1 MDLRTMLIA
10 IIITTLTYAGM
21 LGLIAYLRK
30 EPVLRFYA
38 LAFFVGSFAY
48 FIAFI
53 SDVDSWISILLF
65 NQLFLTFIALVTSG
79 LRRFFGVNPWP
90 SRIWL
95 YLFMNLAVFI
105 YGIYIQPSY
114 VLRVLSITFF
124 AYLLLGDLFLAVW
137 PKIAKLGE
145 GWRLTFEILFGVHLI
160 LVTLR
165 LTAVFDPSP
174 VNFWMEN
181 ESGASISL
189 LLSLVTF
196 SLWAIGIVVLDTFQV
211 ILKLNAKNSV
221 LTDLAMK
228 DALTGIPNRMMMDIE
243 LNQFMALAK
252 RYNTSISFIIADID
266 FFKKVNDDYGHDIG
280 DSVLIKTASIIKDV
294 IRLTDRVYRWGGE
307 EFLIVAPHTDLEG
320 ARILAEKIRLKYQEA
335 TFKSVGKLTIS
346 FGVAE
351 YYPEESRELWFKR
364 ADIALYHAKS
374 GGRNRVEIWKP
385 TRVLD
390 EEFTKILWQERW
402 NSGNPTID
410 ESHQEL
416 IDMTNTF
423 FDMVSKATHPHAI
436 REHFTKIIT
445 HLQRH
450 FLEEEKELEAVDYDC
465 IQQHQAIHRRL
476 LSELSTM
483 QENIDNEKLD
493 YRTYFVFLVGKV
505 VIGHLLTEDTKFFPL
520 FQEGTAS

>member
-53 SDVDSWISILLF
+53 SDIDSWISILLF
-65 NQLFLTFIALVTSG
+65 NQFFLTFIALITSG
-79 LRRFFGVNPWP
+79 LRRFFGVHPWP
-90 SRIWL
+90 KRMWI
-95 YLFMNLAVFI
+95 YLTLNLVVFI
-105 YGIYIQPSY
+105 YCIYIQPSY
-114 VLRVLSITFF
+114 VLRVLSITFCT
-124 AYLLLGDLFLAVW
+124 YLLLGDLFVSVW

-145 GWRLTFEILFGVHLI
+145 GWRLAFEILFGLHLI
-160 LVTLR
+160 LVTFR

-174 VNFWMEN
+174 LNFWMES
-181 ESGASISL
+181 ESSTAISL

-211 ILKLNAKNSV
+211 ILKFNAKNSV
-221 LTDLAMK
+221 LSNLAMK
-228 DALTGIPNRMMMDIE
+228 DALTGIPNRLLMDIE
-243 LNQFMALAK
+243 LNNFMALAK
-252 RYNTSISFIIADID
+252 RFNTSISFIIADID
-266 FFKKVNDDYGHDIG
+266 FFKKVNDDYGHDVG
-280 DSVLIKTASIIKDV
+280 DDVLIQTATIIKEV

-307 EFLIVAPHTDLEG
+307 EFLIVTPHTDLEG

-351 YYPEESRELWFKR
+351 YYPDESRELWFKR

-374 GGRNRVEIWKP
+374 GGRNRVETWKP
-385 TRVLD
+385 TGALD
-390 EEFTKILWQERW
+390 EEFTKIQWQERW
-402 NSGNPTID
+402 NSGNETID
-410 ESHQEL
+410 HRHQEL
-416 IDMTNTF
+416 IDMTNAF
-423 FDMVSKATHPHAI
+423 FEMVSQTTHPHEI
-436 REHFTKIIT
+436 RAYFSKIIT
-445 HLQRH
+445 HLQLH
-450 FLEEEKELEAVDYDC
+450 FLEEEKELEAMDYDC
-465 IQQHQAIHRRL
+465 FTQHQAIHRRL

-505 VIGHLLTEDTKFFPL
+505 VIGHLLSEDTKFFPL
-520 FQEGTAS
+520 FQEG